1 MILKNIKILKIQIQ
15 YHPKLWIDLI
25 YFLKL
30 IIVLNNWQICYKMRC
45 KNKIKIKI
53 KLKIKLKLKLK
64 CYLIYFI

>member
-15 YHPKLWIDLI
+15 YYPKLWIDLI

-45 KNKIKIKI
+45 KNKNKNKNKTKTKTKMLFDLLYIK
-53 KLKIKLKLKLK
+53 
-64 CYLIYFI
+64 